1 MTLPKHIAI
10 IMDGN
15 GRWATRQNKPRLHG
29 HRAGVKSLQR
39 AIQCALNNRIET
51 LTVFALSTENMQR
64 PMQEVDFLL
73 GLLEQVL
80 AQEIVKLHAQG
91 VKLHFI
97 GAVDVLPKKLQ
108 NVVRTAEK
116 KTNANKVLNLNIA
129 LNYSGRWHI
138 QQMLDHM
145 LHRKHNDEAVSIAD
159 IQNYFHQDIISDPDL
174 LIRTGGEQRISNFML
189 WSLAYTELYFTNVFW
204 PDFAE
209 ADFDK
214 ALAFYR
220 QRERRFGQI
229 QGAPNE

>member
-39 AIQCALNNRIET
+39 TIQCALKHHIET

-64 PMQEVDFLL
+64 PMQEVEFLL

-80 AQEIVKLHAQG
+80 EQEIVKLDAQG
-91 VKLHFI
+91 VRLHFI
-97 GAVDVLPKKLQ
+97 GAVDDLPKKLQ
-108 NVVRTAEK
+108 SIVRMAEE
-116 KTNANKVLNLNIA
+116 KTSSNNCLNLNIA

-138 QQMLDHM
+138 QQMLDYM
-145 LHRKHNDEAVSIAD
+145 LHHKKHDTAVSALD
-159 IQNYFHQDIISDPDL
+159 IQKYFHQDIISDPDL

-189 WSLAYTELYFTNVFW
+189 WSLAYTELYFTDVFW
-204 PDFAE
+204 PDFSE
-209 ADFDK
+209 VDFDK
-214 ALAFYR
+214 SLAFYR

-229 QGAPNE
+229 KGEPNE